1 MLYCTEEHEVMR
13 SYGVVF
19 FILSP
24 FIVDRC
30 WGCRGGRK
38 MQSGIG
44 GLMAPEALINDVP
57 QVCHTMYE
65 KVESPGKDWLVTLC
79 SYEWPNSK

>member
-1 MLYCTEEHEVMR
+1 
-13 SYGVVF
+13 
-19 FILSP
+19 
-24 FIVDRC
+24 
-30 WGCRGGRK
+30 

>member
-1 MLYCTEEHEVMR
+1 
-13 SYGVVF
+13 
-19 FILSP
+19 
-24 FIVDRC
+24 
-30 WGCRGGRK
+30 

-65 KVESPGKDWLVTLC
+65 KVESPGKGLACDIVLL
-79 SYEWPNSK
+79 